1 MPLTRVEPAQ
11 LRIRLHRRYIDE
23 DGYPSCRAL
32 AVRDRGFQIFLTGYP
47 TAKEELDFQ
56 ALDLKPFYS
65 GALVRFQGA
74 LHR

>member
-1 MPLTRVEPAQ
+1 MQLLEASDDVGGRV
-11 LRIRLHRRYIDE
+11 RTDVV
-23 DGYPSCRAL
+23 DGYKL
-32 AVRDRGFQIFLTGYP
+32 DRGFQIFLTGYP